1 LVHFLLSNLKG
12 GGDNFMAKGIYK
24 KWLESENLLLLQ
36 GWKTKGLTDKQ
47 IADNIGI
54 NVRTLDKW
62 KVKYRQIGQSLKR
75 GKDHANYA
83 VENALLKKALSGNTT
98 AMIFWLKNNYR
109 DKYSDSQ
116 KTPLEEQLTK
126 QQIKRAEAETK
137 IAEAKAKRELSDEQ
151 NSNIEVSIVM
161 PEQEDSSDE

>member
-1 LVHFLLSNLKG
+1 MGKG
-12 GGDNFMAKGIYK
+12 VYK
-24 KWLESENLLLLQ
+24 KWLESDNLLLLQ
-36 GWKTKGLTDKQ
+36 GWKYKGLTDKQ

-75 GKDHANYA
+75 GKEHANYA

-109 DKYSDSQ
+109 EKYSDSQ

-126 QQIKRAEAETK
+126 QQIKRVEAEAK
-137 IAEAKAKRELSDEQ
+137 IAEAKAKRETDD
-151 NSNIEVSIVM
+151 SNGHVSVNITM
-161 PEQEDSSDE
+161 PGGETNAD

>member
-1 LVHFLLSNLKG
+1 
-12 GGDNFMAKGIYK
+12 MAKGIYK

-75 GKDHANYA
+75 GKEHANYA

-109 DKYSDSQ
+109 EKYSDSQ

-137 IAEAKAKRELSDEQ
+137 IAEAKAKRETDD
-151 NSNIEVSIVM
+151 SNGHVSVNITL
-161 PEQEDSSDE
+161 PGGEANAD

>member
-1 LVHFLLSNLKG
+1 
-12 GGDNFMAKGIYK
+12 MAKGIYK

-75 GKDHANYA
+75 GKEHANYA

-109 DKYSDSQ
+109 EKYSDSQ

-137 IAEAKAKRELSDEQ
+137 IAEAKAKRETDD
-151 NSNIEVSIVM
+151 SNGNVSVNITM
-161 PEQEDSSDE
+161 PGGEANAD